1 MWTETHY
8 YRFPDQATADG
19 MALPATCAIDHVG
32 IIEGTEGWHVNARWW
47 GEAPADWAE
56 YEIPTPTNPIRVF
69 A

>member
-19 MALPATCAIDHVG
+19 MELPETHAVDHVG
-32 IIEGTEGWHVNARWW
+32 TIEGATGWHVNARWW
-47 GEAPADWAE
+47 GEAPAAWNA
-56 YEIPTPTNPIRVF
+56 YKIPAPQNPVRVF